1 MVQHV
6 YAIIGHPVGQARSPS
21 IFNARF
27 AAEGL
32 DAAMV
37 PLDVRPDDFGV
48 ALSGLRACTNL
59 AGIIVT
65 VPHKLKAAALAAR
78 ASTRVAAL
86 RAANVLRPHPDGWE
100 ADLLDG
106 AGFAAGLL
114 GQGYPIVGHS
124 AAVVGAGGA
133 GLAISEA
140 LLAQGATVDLSDI
153 DEDRARDAVIRLR
166 SLHGDAVRRGAPGK
180 QHSLAVNATP
190 IGMDGDPR
198 MPFDPVVLPAEA
210 IVAEAIMKPAR
221 TPLLE
226 AAAILGLRTLEG
238 RHMLDGQVQ
247 PIWDFLAM
255 GKHRMAPK

>member
-1 MVQHV
+1 MVQNV

-32 DAAMV
+32 DAVMV
-37 PLDVRPDDFGV
+37 PLDVKPDDFGA
-48 ALSGLRACTNL
+48 ALSGLRACANV

-86 RAANVLRPHPDGWE
+86 GAANVLRPHPGGWE

-106 AGFAAGLL
+106 AGFVAGLL
-114 GQGYPIVGHS
+114 GQDYAIAGRS

-140 LLAQGATVDLSDI
+140 LLAQGATVDLSDS
-153 DEDRARDAVIRLR
+153 DEDRARDAVMRLR
-166 SLHGDAVRRGAPGK
+166 SLHGAAVRPGAPGK

-190 IGMDGDPR
+190 VGMDGDPR

-221 TPLLE
+221 TPLLA
-226 AAAILGLRTLEG
+226 AAAILGLRTVEG

-247 PIWDFLAM
+247 PIWDFLGM
-255 GKHRMAPK
+255 GGHQERK